1 MKKILF
7 IGAGEFQIDGIRR
20 ANELGFHTI
29 AIDGDSEAVGKIEA
43 DEFYN
48 INVKCNNEILE
59 LARDNMVDGCV
70 AIASEVSMGAMAYVN
85 SKMGLNG
92 YPSELIEIAHDKKKY
107 YSLFEKNK
115 IKVPKTI
122 VFKDNG
128 ALAKLDKNKSY
139 IIKPSKGSGSRGV
152 KRSNNIHNF
161 NFDDYHIAYI
171 GKEEEII
178 IQELIIGKEMTVD
191 GFIIDK
197 NFHLLAVSE

>member
-70 AIASEVSMGAMAYVN
+70 AIASEASMGAMAYVN

-92 YPSELIEIAHDKKKY
+92 YPSELIEIAHDKK
-107 YSLFEKNK
+107 SIIVCLRK
-115 IKVPKTI
+115 IKS
-122 VFKDNG
+122 
-128 ALAKLDKNKSY
+128 KSQ
-139 IIKPSKGSGSRGV
+139 KP
-152 KRSNNIHNF
+152 
-161 NFDDYHIAYI
+161 
-171 GKEEEII
+171 
-178 IQELIIGKEMTVD
+178 
-191 GFIIDK
+191 
-197 NFHLLAVSE
+197 